1 LWAATA
7 IAGSD
12 TPPMGGKLNVD
23 VAIVGAGFT
32 GLSAALH
39 LSELGATVCVLEAG
53 EPGWGASGRNGG
65 QVIPGLKYDP
75 GELERRYPG
84 KVGEELIALVGSAPD
99 VVFDLIRKHGIDC
112 DATRAGWIQPAHT
125 NAALQTVLQRAEQWR
140 RRGVPV
146 ELLDSAE
153 TARRLGTNQYVG
165 AWQDPRGGSIH
176 PLSFSRGLAAAAIRM
191 GTEIHGCSS
200 VTGIARVG
208 LKWHVSTATGGLVMA
223 DQVLLCT
230 NEYTEKLWPRLRQT
244 IIAANSFQ
252 VTTCPLPPEISSTI
266 LPGGEI
272 ASDSRRLLS
281 YFRKDRDGRLILGGR
296 GPFREP
302 RSDSDYAHLRDMVY
316 RLFPQVRGRRFGYQ
330 WSGRVALTADFLP
343 HVHVP
348 ACGITVALGYNG
360 RGIAMATTMGRV
372 LANCMN
378 GTGTLS
384 TLPFYRPDIKP
395 VPLHSLQQRYLSAGI
410 AYYRMRDRIG

>member
-1 LWAATA
+1 
-7 IAGSD
+7 
-12 TPPMGGKLNVD
+12 MGGKLNVD

-99 VVFDLIRKHGIDC
+99 VVFDLIHKHGIDC

-125 NAALQTVLQRAEQWR
+125 KAALQTVLQRAEQWH

-146 ELLDSAE
+146 ELLDAAE
-153 TARRLGTNQYVG
+153 TGRRLGTNQYVG

-252 VTTCPLPPEISSTI
+252 VATCPLPPEISSTI
-266 LPGGEI
+266 LPGGE
-272 ASDSRRLLS
+272 
-281 YFRKDRDGRLILGGR
+281 GRQILAVCC
-296 GPFREP
+296 PI
-302 RSDSDYAHLRDMVY
+302 
-316 RLFPQVRGRRFGYQ
+316 
-330 WSGRVALTADFLP
+330 SGRTGAGGSFSVAGGLFANREVTATMRICATWFTGFF
-343 HVHVP
+343 HRC
-348 ACGITVALGYNG
+348 AAGGSTTNG
-360 RGIAMATTMGRV
+360 ADGLR
-372 LANCMN
+372 
-378 GTGTLS
+378 
-384 TLPFYRPDIKP
+384 
-395 VPLHSLQQRYLSAGI
+395 
-410 AYYRMRDRIG
+410 